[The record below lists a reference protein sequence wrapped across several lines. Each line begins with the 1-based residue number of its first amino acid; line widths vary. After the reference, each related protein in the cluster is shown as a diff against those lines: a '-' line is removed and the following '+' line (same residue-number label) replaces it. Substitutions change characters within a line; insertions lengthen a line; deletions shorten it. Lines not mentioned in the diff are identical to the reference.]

1 MPTAMAAAAVAD
13 PVFRTLNPM
22 LRTANPVFG
31 IVAVRTVQA
40 SLGAMAVHYA
50 LHWPWTGPHAL
61 GLFLTPAL
69 CAYFVFVFVAPWTWG
84 LPILARLDTQERV
97 VALTFD
103 DGPTR
108 AVTPR
113 ILEALARCEAKATFF
128 VLGSQVPGNEVVLRG
143 IAEGGHTLGLHGQTH
158 APLVLPPWG
167 RVGRTLAEARASVER
182 ACPKASIRWLRAPH
196 GFKSMA
202 LPWLARRADLELC
215 AWSINSR
222 DYQLSD
228 PQQIAHN
235 VLKAVRPGAIV
246 LLHDGEGC
254 AATAEALPL
263 ILDGLARQGY
273 RCVALPSLG
282 ESV

>member
-1 MPTAMAAAAVAD
+1 MVVAAVAN

-40 SLGAMAVHYA
+40 SLGAIAVHYA

-61 GLFLTPAL
+61 GLFLTPIL

-84 LPILARLDTQERV
+84 LPILARLGTQERV

-113 ILEALARCEAKATFF
+113 ILGTLAGYGVPATFF
-128 VLGSQVPGNEVVLRG
+128 VLGSRVPGNEAVLRG

-167 RVGRTLAEARASVER
+167 AVERTLAEARASVER

-196 GFKSMA
+196 GFKSLA
-202 LPWLARRADLELC
+202 LPWLARRAGLELC
-215 AWSINSR
+215 AWSVNSR

-235 VLKAVRPGAIV
+235 VLRHLHPGAIV

-254 AATAEALPL
+254 AATADALPL

-273 RCVALPSLG
+273 RCIALSPRG
-282 ESV
+282 ESI